1 MAAQSAGLGLGQLLL
16 ALDRTMVTLVEAPR
30 GLDMPV
36 GSVAL
41 VDADD
46 VRLGLAVGAGSAD
59 LFFLLG
65 VADDE
70 AVRWLAEQVEGTGL
84 PMSLPERLR
93 VPMSPPERLRVPMS
107 PPERLRPPM
116 SPPERLRPPMS
127 PPERLRV
134 PTAIF
139 VKEPTDAAVAR
150 AVALGT
156 AVVAV
161 DPRARWESLY
171 RLVNHAFEHHG
182 DRGDADSG
190 TDLFGLAQSIA
201 DRTRGMVSIEDE
213 QSHVLAYSAS
223 NDEADELRRLTI
235 LGRAG
240 PPEHLEWIGQWG
252 IFDALRA
259 GDDVVRVAERPELGL
274 RPRLAVGIHVP
285 GAEGRRPPAF
295 GGTIWLQ
302 QGSGPLATDAEE
314 ILRGGAVLAA
324 RIMAR
329 LASTPST
336 HAVQMTELLGLAGDD
351 IDIEAVGRDLGIT
364 VDGRAALVGF
374 HGPSLPTNVIALSA
388 SAFRADAQAVSAG
401 GRVYVLL
408 PKVGAPS
415 SVMSWVRGA
424 VAAMQRELGL
434 TVRAVVAAGLA
445 GLAGAAAARVE
456 MDRVFDSAERHPA
469 AIAQITSLDEAHTT
483 VLLDEI
489 VSQVAQRPRLVD
501 PRVRLLREEDP
512 ILAETLKAYL
522 DGFGDVSAVA
532 TRLHVHPNT
541 VRYRVRRIEKLM
553 STSLDDPDVRLVF
566 ALGLRATAHT

>member
-1 MAAQSAGLGLGQLLL
+1 MTAPLPGLGLGQLLL
-16 ALDRTMVTLVEAPR
+16 ALDRTMVTLVDAPR

-46 VRLGLAVGAGSAD
+46 VRLGLAVGPGSAD

-65 VADDE
+65 VADAD
-70 AVRWLAEQVEGTGL
+70 AVRWLEGQFAG
-84 PMSLPERLR
+84 SGR
-93 VPMSPPERLRVPMS
+93 VPA
-107 PPERLRPPM
+107 
-116 SPPERLRPPMS
+116 
-127 PPERLRV
+127 
-134 PTAIF
+134 AIF
-139 VKEPTDAAVAR
+139 VKDPTAAAVAR

-182 DRGDADSG
+182 DRGDRDSE

-201 DRTRGMVSIEDE
+201 DRTRGMISIEDE

-223 NDEADELRRLTI
+223 SDEADELRRLTI

-259 GDDVVRVAERPELGL
+259 SGDVIRVAERPELGL
-274 RPRLAVGIHVP
+274 RPRLAVGIHLPSTDARKAPVF
-285 GAEGRRPPAF
+285 A
-295 GGTIWLQ
+295 GTIWLQ
-302 QGSGPLATDAEE
+302 QGSGPLADDAED

-324 RIMAR
+324 RIVAR

-336 HAVQMTELLGLAGDD
+336 HAVQVTELLGLAGED
-351 IDIEAVGRDLGIT
+351 IDTAAIARELGLT

-374 HGPSLPTNVIALSA
+374 QGDTTSSPSSPTSVIALSA
-388 SAFRADAQAVSAG
+388 SAFRADAQTVSVG
-401 GRVYVLL
+401 DRVYVLL
-408 PKVGAPS
+408 PKIGAPS
-415 SVMSWVRGA
+415 SVMSWTRG
-424 VAAMQRELGL
+424 VVSAMHRELGMTL
-434 TVRAVVAAGLA
+434 RAVVAAPLA

-456 MDRVFDSAERHPA
+456 VDRVFDSADRHPR
-469 AIAQITSLDEAHTT
+469 AIGQITSLDEAHTT

-489 VSQVAQRPRLVD
+489 VSQLAQRPRLVD
-501 PRVRLLREEDP
+501 PRVRLLRDDDP
-512 ILAETLKAYL
+512 ILAETLQAYL
-522 DGFGDVSAVA
+522 DGFGEVSAVA
-532 TRLHVHPNT
+532 KQLHVHPNT

-553 STSLDDPDVRLVF
+553 STSLDDPDVRLVL
-566 ALGLRATAHT
+566 ALGLRATEP

>member
-1 MAAQSAGLGLGQLLL
+1 MATSPPGLGLGQLLL
-16 ALDRTMVTLVEAPR
+16 TLDRTMVTLVQAPR

-65 VADDE
+65 VADAD
-70 AVRWLAEQVEGTGL
+70 AVRWL
-84 PMSLPERLR
+84 ERQFAGSAR
-93 VPMSPPERLRVPMS
+93 VPA
-107 PPERLRPPM
+107 
-116 SPPERLRPPMS
+116 
-127 PPERLRV
+127 
-134 PTAIF
+134 AIF

-171 RLVNHAFEHHG
+171 RLVNHAFDHHG
-182 DRGDADSG
+182 DRGDRDSG

-201 DRTRGMVSIEDE
+201 DRTRGMISIEDD

-223 NDEADELRRLTI
+223 SHEADELRRLTI

-240 PPEHLEWIGQWG
+240 PPEHLQWIGQWG

-259 GDDVVRVAERPELGL
+259 GGDVVRVAERPELGL
-274 RPRLAVGIHVP
+274 RPRLAVGIHLP
-285 GAEGRRPPAF
+285 EADAGRGPAF
-295 GGTIWLQ
+295 AGTIWLQ
-302 QGSGPLATDAEE
+302 QGSAPLADDVED

-336 HAVQMTELLGLAGDD
+336 HAVQVAELLGLAGDD
-351 IDIEAVGRDLGIT
+351 VDTAAIARELGIIA
-364 VDGRAALVGF
+364 DGRAAVVGF
-374 HGPSLPTNVIALSA
+374 QSAGAPLPTGVIALSA
-388 SAFRADAQAVSAG
+388 SAFRADAQAVSVG
-401 GRVYVLL
+401 QRVYVVL
-408 PKVGAPS
+408 PKIGAPS
-415 SVMSWVRGA
+415 SVMSWVRGV
-424 VAAMQRELGL
+424 VAAMHRELGL
-434 TVRAVVAAGLA
+434 TLRAVVAAPLG
-445 GLAGAAAARVE
+445 GLAGAAAARAEV
-456 MDRVFDSAERHPA
+456 DRVFDSADRHPG
-469 AIAQITSLDEAHTT
+469 AIGQITSLDEAHTT

-489 VSQVAQRPRLVD
+489 VSQVAPRLVD
-501 PRVRLLREEDP
+501 PRVRLLRDEDP
-512 ILAETLKAYL
+512 ILAETLRAYL

-532 TRLHVHPNT
+532 KRLHVHPNT

-553 STSLDDPDVRLVF
+553 STSLDDPDVRLVL
-566 ALGLRATAHT
+566 ALGLRATADA